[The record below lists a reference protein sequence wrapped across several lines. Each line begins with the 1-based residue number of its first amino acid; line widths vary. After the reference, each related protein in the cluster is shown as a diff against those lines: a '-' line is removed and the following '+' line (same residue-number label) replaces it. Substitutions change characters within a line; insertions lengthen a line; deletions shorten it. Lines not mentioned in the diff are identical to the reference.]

1 MCLFTG
7 EDPKVLRGHNE
18 PSLGAHFSITKK
30 KKLVQE
36 TAPSSPKK
44 RNLSGDLVEE
54 RQNDETSSRV

>member
-7 EDPKVLRGHNE
+7 EDPKVLRGRNE

-36 TAPSSPKK
+36 TALSSPKK
-44 RNLSGDLVEE
+44 RNLS
-54 RQNDETSSRV
+54 